1 MNLKN
6 PETYAVMMLKHIG
19 KHPVAKRIEEAIAIT
34 LKDKNVITQD
44 LGGVGSLSKMTN
56 AIIERL

>member
-6 PETYAVMMLKHIG
+6 PETYVVMMLKHIG
-19 KHPVAKRIEEAIAIT
+19 KTGLARKIEEAIAIT
-34 LKDKNVITQD
+34 LKDNDVITQD
-44 LGGVGSLSKMTN
+44 LGGVGSLSRMPN